1 MGGTVGLV
9 MGDAPPAPSDTGP
22 VTVEEPITL
31 ARRTERWI
39 FAVLLAGSSALL
51 TYDASTP
58 GFMTLLS
65 LLALLIWV
73 VLGVAWLA
81 RLWRYVAGIPT
92 PLGTLVVPAL
102 VVIAT
107 VALCQSP
114 LPLQLRFDASRSSF
128 DAARVAFDQHPESLR
143 VPDRIGSYD
152 ISTVEAFGPGTVFAV
167 SNDLGLFNDAGF
179 AYFPPATT
187 ASLHSDQFESPTYV
201 DLGGGW
207 WAYTARW

>member
-1 MGGTVGLV
+1 
-9 MGDAPPAPSDTGP
+9 MGDAPPVPSDTEP

-31 ARRTERWI
+31 ARRLERWI
-39 FAVLLAGSSALL
+39 FAVLLAGSSSLL
-51 TYDASTP
+51 LYDASNP

-65 LLALLIWV
+65 LPALLVWV
-73 VLGVAWLA
+73 VLGVAWLV
-81 RLWRYVAGIPT
+81 RLGRCVAGIPT
-92 PLGTLVVPAL
+92 PLRTLVVPAL

-107 VALCQSP
+107 VALCRSP
-114 LPLQLRFDASRSSF
+114 LLLQLRFDASRSSF

-152 ISTVEAFGPGTVFAV
+152 ISTVEAFGPATVFAE

-179 AYFPPATT
+179 AYLPPATT
-187 ASLHSDQFESPTYV
+187 ASLDSDRFESPTYV
-201 DLGGGW
+201 DLGGGC